1 MHDGELARRAR
12 QGDIDAYERLLRCY
26 QDDANL
32 AAYFV
37 LRQREEAEDAVQE
50 AFVRAWDRLDQFDTD
65 RAFRPW
71 LLKIVVNEAR
81 DRRRWRGRFERLKLR
96 AAEDPGARRSHR
108 SPEGEVVSRERMQ
121 AVLDEIERMDEA
133 DQQILTCRF
142 FLDLPTAEIAE
153 IVDMPHGTVRSRIS
167 RAREHLREHL
177 AAIDAGASV
186 ASKREQNTDE

>member
-1 MHDGELARRAR
+1 MHDGELARRAQ

-26 QDDANL
+26 QQEANH

-50 AFVRAWDRLDQFDTD
+50 AFVRAWDRIDQFDPA

-81 DRRRWRGRFERLKLR
+81 DRRRWRGRVERLKLR
-96 AAEDPGARRSHR
+96 AVEDAGLRGSHS
-108 SPEGEVVSRERMQ
+108 SPEREVASRERIQ
-121 AVLDEIERMDEA
+121 AVLDEIEWMDEA
-133 DQQILTCRF
+133 DQQILTWRF
-142 FLDLPTAEIAE
+142 FLELPTAEIAE

-167 RAREHLREHL
+167 RARERLRGRL
-177 AAIDAGASV
+177 AAIDGGESV